1 MSTVAVIRCGMG
13 QSEGEVGKALNEE
26 GIAVR
31 AGHRFAQP
39 ILRRLGLEQTVR
51 PSLALN
57 NTDQVVDELVDAVR
71 RIASSPEA

>member
-1 MSTVAVIRCGMG
+1 
-13 QSEGEVGKALNEE
+13 
-26 GIAVR
+26 
-31 AGHRFAQP
+31 
-39 ILRRLGLEQTVR
+39 VR